1 MTEQD
6 AVPAGLVEKLPDSI
20 RSGRHQP
27 LLEVEPAPGQRGRY
41 QIIRGE
47 QRWREAKAAA
57 DLLEILPIHPHF
69 GYLERIEKQY
79 EENRLRA
86 DLDVVEEAHCITV
99 TWNKAAAAHSARG
112 SNVGPLPVERA
123 A

>member
-1 MTEQD
+1 MTEQKGL
-6 AVPAGLVEKLPDSI
+6 PAGLVEKLSDSI

-27 LLEVEPAPGQRGRY
+27 LLEVEPAPCQRGRY
-41 QIIRGE
+41 QIICGE
-47 QRWREAKAAA
+47 QRWRAAKAAG
-57 DLLEILPIHPHF
+57 LLEIPVSIHPHL
-69 GYLERIEKQY
+69 GYLERLTKQY
-79 EENRLRA
+79 EEDRLRA

-99 TWNKAAAAHSARG
+99 TWNKAAASHSARG